1 MGSVTSL
8 SSGAMTISDASQWR
22 VEMQARGMSPR
33 TIVERLRIVDRIS
46 AHCGATAT
54 ELTRE
59 DLLAYLARDM
69 APSSRATYWAAL
81 RAWSGWLQRTGR
93 RTDDPTATL
102 DAPRTPKCS
111 PHPIT
116 TDQLMALLGSDM
128 WQSTR
133 AMVILAAW
141 AGLRVHEIAKVRGE
155 DVDGGSLLV
164 VGKGGRTDRLPMHPE
179 VAALAARMPKR
190 GWWFPSPADSTRPV
204 DRTSVSAGLSRA
216 MHRAGID
223 ASAHSLRH
231 WFGTMLVRNGVDL
244 RTAQQLLR
252 HESLATTA
260 IYVQVDDE
268 QRRAGIARL
277 PAMERPPGAA

>member
-155 DVDGGSLLV
+155 DVDGGFTPGGGQGWAHGSAANAPRGCGASSADAETWMV
-164 VGKGGRTDRLPMHPE
+164 VSVACGFDAPGRPDFGLCRA
-179 VAALAARMPKR
+179 VALDAPC
-190 GWWFPSPADSTRPV
+190 W
-204 DRTSVSAGLSRA
+204 
-216 MHRAGID
+216 HRRVCA
-223 ASAHSLRH
+223 
-231 WFGTMLVRNGVDL
+231 
-244 RTAQQLLR
+244 
-252 HESLATTA
+252 
-260 IYVQVDDE
+260 
-268 QRRAGIARL
+268 
-277 PAMERPPGAA
+277 